1 MISTKSRMKRT
12 NGDVA
17 EDAWGQ
23 VELGIRNSVVVVV
36 AVDGVEVV
44 EDIHKRGIASL
55 GESLALAD
63 DLDLGYWD

>member
-1 MISTKSRMKRT
+1 
-12 NGDVA
+12 VA

-36 AVDGVEVV
+36 VGEVEVV

-55 GESLALAD
+55 EESLALAD
-63 DLDLGYWD
+63 DLDLGCLD

>member
-1 MISTKSRMKRT
+1 MKRT
-12 NGDVA
+12 SGDVA
-17 EDAWGQ
+17 VDAWGQ

-55 GESLALAD
+55 EESLALVD
-63 DLDLGYWD
+63 DLDLGCLD